1 MLFYNQYEKEPPKY
15 HSTCG
20 INLFVGYFDIAF
32 AAKGFI
38 VEKGGSN
45 KILVTDGISQY
56 VIEHDYNCYNSDFY
70 DGRLFILIPTTPR
83 VTEIKL

>member
-1 MLFYNQYEKEPPKY
+1 MRRSLLNIIVLAVSIF
-15 HSTCG
+15 
-20 INLFVGYFDIAF
+20 FVGYFDIAF

-70 DGRLFILIPTTPR
+70 DRGDYLY
-83 VTEIKL
+83 